1 MSSTLPTLCG
11 SMAAHPYRLA
21 VELHNAAYRALG
33 IDYTFVYFG
42 ITDPA
47 AGVAA
52 IRALFIRGMNVS
64 MPFKSAVMEYL
75 DRIDPAAQAIGAVNT
90 IDNRGGELIGYN
102 TDYIGAVRALE
113 EQVDLAGARV
123 ALLGAG
129 GAARALAY
137 GLVQRG
143 ARVTIFNRSLEKAAR
158 LAETFGV
165 EVGGALEQFPGDA
178 AFDVLVNCTS
188 IGFKAPGKSPVEQ
201 AQLQRFV
208 QDCSGT
214 LQPVVMDAVFL
225 PPRTRLLTE
234 AAAAGCRTIQG
245 VRMLLH
251 QACGQVELY
260 TGLEAPLAVME
271 QVIEKEIAALEP

>member
-1 MSSTLPTLCG
+1 MSPTLPTLCG

-52 IRALFIRGMNVS
+52 IRALSIRGMNVS
-64 MPFKSAVMEYL
+64 MPFKAAVLDYL
-75 DRIDPAAQAIGAVNT
+75 DRIDPAARAIGAVNT
-90 IDNRGGELIGYN
+90 IDNRDGELIGYN
-102 TDYIGAVRALE
+102 TDYIGALRALE

-129 GAARALAY
+129 GAARAVAY

-158 LAETFGV
+158 LAETFGL
-165 EVGGALEQFPGDA
+165 EAGGAPDQFPGDA

-188 IGFKAPGKSPVEQ
+188 IGFKSRQESPVEP
-201 AQLQRFV
+201 AQLQRFAAGSSERV
-208 QDCSGT
+208 K
-214 LQPVVMDAVFL
+214 PVVMDAVFL

-260 TGLEAPLAVME
+260 TDLEAPLAVME
-271 QVIEKEIAALEP
+271 QVIEREIAGLKC

>member
-1 MSSTLPTLCG
+1 MSTTLPTLCG

-21 VELHNAAYRALG
+21 VELHNGAYRALG

-52 IRALFIRGMNVS
+52 IRALSIRGMNVS
-64 MPFKSAVMEYL
+64 MPFKSAVMAYL
-75 DRIDPAAQAIGAVNT
+75 DHIDPAAQAIGAVNT
-90 IDNRGGELIGYN
+90 IDNRDGVLKGYN
-102 TDYIGAVRALE
+102 TDYIGAIRALE
-113 EQVDLAGARV
+113 EQVALAGARV

-129 GAARALAY
+129 GAARAVAY
-137 GLVQRG
+137 GLAQRG
-143 ARVTIFNRSLEKAAR
+143 ARVAIFNRSLEKAAR
-158 LAETFGV
+158 LAEAFGL
-165 EVGGALEQFPGDA
+165 EVGGVLDQFPGEA
-178 AFDVLVNCTS
+178 PFDVLINCTS
-188 IGFKAPGKSPVEQ
+188 VGFKEPDKSPL
-201 AQLQRFV
+201 APTQLRRFV
-208 QDCSGT
+208 LDSSGT
-214 LQPVVMDAVFL
+214 VQPVVMDAVFL

-234 AAAAGCRTIQG
+234 ASAAGCRTIQG

-271 QVIEKEIAALEP
+271 QVIEKEIGGLES